1 MNERIQQLAEQAD
14 ISFDIHGDV
23 DPQNWV
29 DTRELEKFAELIIQE
44 CLKLLVTGEGNE
56 NTSDAIW
63 DLEELGVSVGKLLDQ
78 IWS

>member
-1 MNERIQQLAEQAD
+1 MNERIQQLAEQAGATTFGGKQC
-14 ISFDIHGDV
+14 IFGDE
-23 DPQNWV
+23 DM
-29 DTRELEKFAELIIQE
+29 EKFAELIIQE